1 MNKRPS
7 PYDLLCDPDHLL
19 RAWRQVRRNRGGAGI
34 DLMTLAEFE
43 RELMSNLNALAARLR
58 EGRYYPM
65 PARMFEMKKESGGV
79 RKLAIL
85 SVEDRVVQR
94 AALDAVEPIFEAA
107 FYDCS
112 FGFRPHRNVQM
123 AIERALAYRA
133 AGDIYL
139 VDADISDC
147 FGSLDHD
154 ILISLVSARVRD
166 KRMLGLIRMWLDCGQ
181 VLPKQPPGGADEK
194 KAGLVE
200 RLGEYAT
207 GSVNAAVSHLL
218 DEDTYSS
225 GNSGGYG
232 SYGGY
237 SGYEPAAYDDDEE
250 DALTDA
256 TAEDVIS
263 EARRHARKEALRRLG
278 RDGLLLLLTSATRA
292 RRWLTP
298 ATLAITGAAV
308 IGAAV
313 YPKASRYLRGKMTGR
328 QSGGVGALQG
338 SPLSS
343 LLSNVYLHEFDRAMM
358 KAGLHLVRYA
368 DDWVIC
374 CRDEQSAHAAMEL
387 AARELHKLK
396 LQLHPEKTRITR
408 FDQSPEFLGY
418 RFHPHLIAAAPA
430 PEDERAPL
438 AAWWRTATGK
448 LKQAPAQAGPAA
460 AQAAGIAKARARE
473 GIARLKILARRFRKG
488 DEEK

>member
-1 MNKRPS
+1 MYKRLS
-7 PYDLLCDPDHLL
+7 SFDLLCDPNHLL
-19 RAWRQVRRNRGGAGI
+19 RAWRQVRRNRGAAGI
-34 DLMTLAEFE
+34 DQVTLAEFE
-43 RELMSNLNALAARLR
+43 RDLMSNLNTLAARLR

-94 AALDAVEPIFEAA
+94 AALDAIEPLFESA
-107 FYDCS
+107 FFDCS
-112 FGFRPHRNVQM
+112 FGFRPNRNVQM

-133 AGDIYL
+133 AGDIYV
-139 VDADISDC
+139 VDADIADC

-154 ILISLVSARVRD
+154 ILMELVSKRVRD

-181 VLPKQPPGGADEK
+181 VLPKQTAGGADEK

-200 RLGEYAT
+200 RLGDYAT

-218 DEDTYSS
+218 DEGDY
-225 GNSGGYG
+225 GYG
-232 SYGGY
+232 RY
-237 SGYEPAAYDDDEE
+237 SGYASADYDDDEE
-250 DALTDA
+250 LTD
-256 TAEDVIS
+256 TSAEEAIS
-263 EARRHARKEALRRLG
+263 EARRQARKEALRRLG

-292 RRWLTP
+292 RRWMTP

-308 IGAAV
+308 IGAAI
-313 YPKASRYLRGKMTGR
+313 YPKASHYLREKMAAR

-343 LLSNVYLHEFDRAMM
+343 LLSNVYLHEFDAAMM
-358 KAGLHLVRYA
+358 RAGLHLVRYA
-368 DDWVIC
+368 DDWIIC
-374 CRDEQSAHAAMEL
+374 CRDEQSAHAALEL
-387 AARELHKLK
+387 AARELHRLK
-396 LQLHPEKTRITR
+396 LQLNPEKTRVTR

-430 PEDERAPL
+430 PEDERTPL
-438 AAWWRTATGK
+438 AVWWRNTSGK
-448 LKQAPAQAGPAA
+448 LRQAPGRIPPFASDVTER
-460 AQAAGIAKARARE
+460 AKARTQE
-473 GIARLKILARRFRKG
+473 GLARLKALAQRFRKG
-488 DEEK
+488 GEEK